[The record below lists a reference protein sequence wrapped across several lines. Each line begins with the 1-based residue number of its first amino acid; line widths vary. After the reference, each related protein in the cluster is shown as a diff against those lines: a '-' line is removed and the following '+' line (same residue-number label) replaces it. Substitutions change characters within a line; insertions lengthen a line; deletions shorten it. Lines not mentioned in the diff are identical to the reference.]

1 MGGATEYSS
10 LFLVTVRSRGC
21 VARVRCEM
29 DRHVFHR
36 SFKVGVGPAVLP
48 VVHVLDEQQTSRNVA
63 IAAQEGAQG
72 VFLINHDFHYEQL
85 LPIIEKVREKFPYMW
100 LGVNFLEVSGFKA
113 FPILGELASK
123 GVTVDGYWADNAYI
137 DEHAQLEEQKKA
149 TAIRLAREKSNW
161 KGLYFGGTAFKMQ
174 RSVAASDVGVA
185 ASLASHFM
193 DVITTSGDA
202 TGVAANL
209 HKIKAMRA
217 SCGNAAMAIA
227 SGITPANASKYVDC
241 FLVATGIS
249 APRDFYNF
257 DPNKLRSLVQIC
269 RSQSPTISSEK

>member
-48 VVHVLDEQQTSRNVA
+48 VVHVLDSSRNVA
-63 IAAQEGAQG
+63 IAARGCPGSVSNQPRLPLRAATT
-72 VFLINHDFHYEQL
+72 NHRKGSGE
-85 LPIIEKVREKFPYMW
+85 FPYMW